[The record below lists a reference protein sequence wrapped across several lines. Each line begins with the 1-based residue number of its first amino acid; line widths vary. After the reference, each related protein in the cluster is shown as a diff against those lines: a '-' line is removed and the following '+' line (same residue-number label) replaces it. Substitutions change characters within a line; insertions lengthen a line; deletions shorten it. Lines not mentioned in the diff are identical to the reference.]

1 MSVGIEA
8 GRQRFGAS
16 RFLPRSTLHRPSWPN
31 KKTNLN
37 LCLEKSRRGCDQ
49 SVRPDIR
56 IVLSVEESGVDPQAK
71 SRMLDTPLDRV
82 AHA

>member
-16 RFLPRSTLHRPSWPN
+16 RFLPVQLSIDLIGQI

-37 LCLEKSRRGCDQ
+37 LCLEK
-49 SVRPDIR
+49 
-56 IVLSVEESGVDPQAK
+56 
-71 SRMLDTPLDRV
+71 V
-82 AHA
+82 AVVAIKASAQTSA